1 MADKLQ
7 RELSTGI
14 STNCNWWCYWYRII
28 PGRRCFYSFSR
39 TIHITYLYYSRFY
52 IIYVYESDGRI
63 ALIELRF
70 QVIYDIAHHHI
81 GSMAGF
87 MVGWTYWLT

>member
-7 RELSTGI
+7 RELSNRHIQLIGGAIGTGLFLGAGA
-14 STNCNWWCYWYRII
+14 S
-28 PGRRCFYSFSR
+28 
-39 TIHITYLYYSRFY
+39 IHLAGPSILHLYYSRFY

-70 QVIYDIAHHHI
+70 QVI
-81 GSMAGF
+81 
-87 MVGWTYWLT
+87 W